1 MHYKWVVYEIKR
13 YSNRRLYDPQANRSI
28 TINDLVE
35 LIKKGKRIR
44 VTDSQSGK
52 DITSRVLAQALVSD
66 MQNWRDTESKIE
78 IMKKL
83 IMEGEGAVDL
93 FKKTYLAGLGAF
105 EMTRSKAEEIVDTL
119 IKKGE
124 VAREER
130 SDAVVEL
137 MEKVEDNV
145 NTFKDR
151 VSAEVESKL
160 ENMRVAKKTELD
172 NLENKVDSLIESV
185 ARLEAQLNEIKAK

>member
-1 MHYKWVVYEIKR
+1 MHYKYDVYEIKR
-13 YSNRRLYDPQANRSI
+13 YSNRRLYDPQANSSI
-28 TINDLVE
+28 TLNDLVD
-35 LIKKGKRIR
+35 LVKRGKRIK
-44 VTDSQSGK
+44 VIDSRSGR
-52 DITSRVLAQALVSD
+52 DITARVLTQALVSD

-78 IMKKL
+78 IMKML

-105 EMTRSKAEEIVDTL
+105 EMTRSKAEEIVDSL

-124 VAREER
+124 VAKGER

-137 MEKVEDNV
+137 MEKVEENV

-151 VSAEVESKL
+151 VSAEVEAKMD
-160 ENMRVAKKTELD
+160 NMRLAKKSDLE
-172 NLENKVDSLIESV
+172 NLENKVDGLIETI
-185 ARLEAQLNEIKAK
+185 ARLEARLNEKK